1 MRIEPAYVSAFANA
15 IRECGH
21 DPAQFGL
28 KREAIVDED
37 ELFDLFARVL
47 VVVKDPTLALRLGT
61 SLHIGTHGVLGHALM
76 SCRTLRQAA
85 EILVRHNPLRS
96 RSGSVSLALTP
107 EQAILTFTPPFQ
119 VPGAPWFLPEV
130 FLAAGTAVI
139 RQLSGSDISACSLEF
154 AHAPHME
161 EKNYQA
167 ILGLPVFFGRTQN
180 RFLGP
185 RAAVDFPLPTA
196 NDAVAEM
203 YLRQCDKLL
212 REMDAASGC
221 ASEVR
226 HALLSSRGR
235 FPSAK
240 EVAVSL
246 NMSERTLRRRLDEEA
261 TSFMQIVDDVR
272 NHLAKQ
278 YLAETKLTIAEVGEL
293 LGFDDAANFRRAFKR
308 WNGYPPR
315 SMRETDLT
323 QAPDAAAEA
332 AAKAAD

>member
-15 IRECGH
+15 IRECGY

-37 ELFDLFARVL
+37 EIFDLFVRVL
-47 VVVKDPTLALRLGT
+47 GVVEDPTIGLRLGT
-61 SLHIGTHGVLGHALM
+61 ALHIGTHGVLGHALM
-76 SCRTLRQAA
+76 SCKTLRQAA

-96 RSGSVSLALTP
+96 RRGSVGLALTSDH
-107 EQAILTFTPPFQ
+107 AILTFTPPFH

-130 FLAAGTAVI
+130 FLAAGAAVI
-139 RQLSGSDISACSLEF
+139 RQLSGTDLSSCSLEF
-154 AHAPHME
+154 THAPHME
-161 EKNYQA
+161 EEKYRE
-167 ILGLPVFFGRTQN
+167 ILGLPVFFGRPQN

-185 RAAVDFPLPTA
+185 RPAVDFPLPTA

-212 REMDAASGC
+212 REMDASSGS

-235 FPSAK
+235 FPSAR
-240 EVAVSL
+240 EVASTL

-278 YLAETKLTIAEVGEL
+278 YLSETKLTIAEVGEL

-315 SMRETDLT
+315 SMRETD
-323 QAPDAAAEA
+323 QPDAPEGAAEA